1 MTNLGHCHPAVTKAA
16 VEQVQ
21 TLVHGQVNL
30 AYNKPYLGLIE
41 ALIPVMP
48 HKSLDTFFFWL
59 VARFLFAGRDDGGT
73 KKGRQGRKERRYAL
87 DRSALRELESQS
99 KSSKGFSGARTNTIL
114 SVGTREPKPSK
125 LRSNWLE
132 WPRGVKTSSPSK
144 EGTTAEHLA
153 QWRSHD
159 PRPSIPKGSVLS
171 WYVTTLIIRSWNENR
186 AHPVFATPA
195 RRVLHSFPVLAPAG
209 ISH

>member
-73 KKGRQGRKERRYAL
+73 KKGRARKEGA
-87 DRSALRELESQS
+87 ALR
-99 KSSKGFSGARTNTIL
+99 GR
-114 SVGTREPKPSK
+114 SVGTPGA
-125 LRSNWLE
+125 
-132 WPRGVKTSSPSK
+132 GVAIK
-144 EGTTAEHLA
+144 
-153 QWRSHD
+153 
-159 PRPSIPKGSVLS
+159 
-171 WYVTTLIIRSWNENR
+171 IIQ
-186 AHPVFATPA
+186 
-195 RRVLHSFPVLAPAG
+195 RVLG
-209 ISH
+209 CTY